1 MFSKN
6 KPAPT
11 VDKANQPKPESL
23 TNLYIL
29 LAVIVVIIPLAY
41 YLLNNPS
48 LFKKP
53 EPTPTPVSLEIP
65 DLTTPAAAPDQGY
78 VRLNIPY
85 VINEV
90 TTESIFVKGMY
101 GNMELANDP
110 TMTKVVDENG
120 NALTLQ
126 DVQVGQGAIVD
137 VVPGESA
144 IIHLYQ

>member
-65 DLTTPAAAPDQGY
+65 DLTTPEIPPDQGY

-85 VINEV
+85 VIKEV
-90 TTESIFVKGMY
+90 TTANIIVRGMY
-101 GNMELANDP
+101 GDMVITNDP
-110 TMTKVVDENG
+110 VKTRVVDENG
-120 NALTLQ
+120 NQLTLA
-126 DVQVGQGAIVD
+126 DVKVGQGAIVD
-137 VVPGESA
+137 AVPGESVV
-144 IIHLYQ
+144 IHLYQ